1 MADATSV
8 PRTLLEAPLPEL
20 IQRLGLAVAQA
31 QSALDKNSIE
41 VALALVDSKVQLGE
55 NEFSLLELGF
65 TPTFYAF
72 TEATLEAKLTFS
84 VQEQEEFSIGGSLS
98 VSYMSIVS
106 ATINASY
113 TRKFSFQAEG
123 ASSIAA
129 RLVSLPAPSGFIER
143 LNALRSGSTP
153 APAPGPSPSP
163 APAPS

>member
-1 MADATSV
+1 MATAASI

-31 QSALDKNSIE
+31 QSALDRNSID
-41 VALALVDSKVQLGE
+41 VAKALIDTRIELGD

-84 VQEQEEFSIGGSLS
+84 VQEQEEFSIGGSVGVS
-98 VSYMSIVS
+98 VMSIVT

-113 TRKFSFQAEG
+113 TRKYSFTAEG

-129 RLVSLPAPSGFIER
+129 RLVSLPAPSEFMER
-143 LNALRSGSTP
+143 LNLLRAASAPTP
-153 APAPGPSPSP
+153 APAPP
-163 APAPS
+163 

>member
-1 MADATSV
+1 MATAASI

-31 QSALDKNSIE
+31 QSALDRNSID
-41 VALALVDSKVQLGE
+41 VAKALIDTRIELGD

-84 VQEQEEFSIGGSLS
+84 VQEQEEFSIGGSLGVS
-98 VSYMSIVS
+98 VMSIVT

-113 TRKFSFQAEG
+113 TRKYSFQAEG

-129 RLVSLPAPSGFIER
+129 RLVSLPAPSEFMER
-143 LNALRSGSTP
+143 LNLLRAASTPTP
-153 APAPGPSPSP
+153 APAPP
-163 APAPS
+163 